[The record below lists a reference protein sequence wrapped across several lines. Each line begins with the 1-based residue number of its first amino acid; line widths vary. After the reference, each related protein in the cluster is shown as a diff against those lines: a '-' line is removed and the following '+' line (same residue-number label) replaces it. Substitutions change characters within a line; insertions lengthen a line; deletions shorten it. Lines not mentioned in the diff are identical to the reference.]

1 MKMKAV
7 KYLAKSFILI
17 VGFVVLVLL
26 ILQVVTMF
34 TAKTPPI
41 VDKDGQIIENSI
53 SQMMMVE
60 FNGRKQWITIRG
72 KNADNPAILFLAGGP
87 GGSQLAATRRLL
99 KDLEKDFVVVNWD
112 QPGAAKSY
120 SSKMVKDLKPGDY
133 LKDAIS
139 LTRFLKTQ
147 LNKEQIYLVG
157 ESWGSF
163 LGIMMANANPKD
175 YAALITTGQ
184 MVDFDATEIRNYE
197 TALSYAKDHDEA
209 LYNTLKEQGP
219 PPYHGKDMVWK
230 ASKSLMTLTKI
241 MSSNPDIY
249 GPGYD
254 TVTDVMGPEYT
265 LFDKVNYFRG
275 MIDTFNTVYP
285 QLYDYDVRTMYP
297 ELEIP
302 VVFAVG
308 KHDLNAPQ
316 DFSKDYYEKLEAP
329 YKDYIVFEHSGHSP
343 WVDES
348 MHFMKLIRDVA
359 DRFPA
364 K

>member
-1 MKMKAV
+1 MKAV

-17 VGFVVLVLL
+17 VGFVIIVLL

-41 VDKDGQIIENSI
+41 LDKEGQIIENSI
-53 SQMMMVE
+53 SEMMMVE
-60 FNGRKQWITIRG
+60 LNGRKQWITIRG
-72 KNADNPAILFLAGGP
+72 KNVDNPVILFLAGGP

-120 SSKMVKDLKPGDY
+120 NSRMIQDLTPGDY
-133 LKDAIS
+133 LKDGRA
-139 LTRFLKTQ
+139 LTQFLKQQ
-147 LNKEQIYLVG
+147 LNKDQIYMVG

-163 LGIMMANANPKD
+163 LGIMMANASPED

-184 MVDFDATEIRNYE
+184 MVDFDATEVRNYK
-197 TALSYAKDHDEA
+197 TALSYAKENDTD
-209 LYNTLKEQGP
+209 LFKTLKEQGP
-219 PPYHGKDMVWK
+219 PPYHGKDMIWK

-241 MSSNPDIY
+241 MSNNPDIH

-254 TVTDVMGPEYT
+254 TFIDVMGPEYT

-275 MIDTFNTVYP
+275 MITTFNTVYP
-285 QLYDYDVRTMYP
+285 LLYDYDLRTMYP
-297 ELEIP
+297 ELKIP
-302 VVFAVG
+302 VVFVVG

-316 DFSKDYYEKLEAP
+316 DFSKDYFEKLKAP
-329 YKDYIVFEHSGHSP
+329 EKEYIVFEHSGHSP

-348 MHFMKLIRDVA
+348 MRFMELIRDVA